1 MKDPITPASGGS
13 TKTTSAMLSGAAATP
28 LQWSVPFP
36 SLRGSQSTQV
46 GLWFRLIG
54 LFFVVIG
61 MVILITGKGY
71 LATVVGFF
79 FTAIILHPYVPATY
93 RVDTEGIER
102 RLFGRRQFKPWSDFE
117 SARTNDLVLWLYPKQ
132 NLLSGRSRRVL
143 CIPLS
148 KQGNTSCKELQR
160 TMPLRVRHTV
170 ADQPY

>member
-1 MKDPITPASGGS
+1 
-13 TKTTSAMLSGAAATP
+13 MLSGAAATP
-28 LQWSVPFP
+28 LQWSVSFP

-46 GLWFRLIG
+46 GLWFRLIS